1 MSCQVTDM
9 AHVGTDTGFAGLP
22 RGTQAFLRDLEARN
36 DRGWFEANR
45 ARYETDW
52 LAPARALIAA
62 LATPCAVLEPPLRAE
77 PKINGSIRRL
87 QRDVRF
93 SPDKRPFNARL
104 HLVLAAGASFSRGM
118 AVHLSIGPE
127 SFDYGAGVWELP
139 PDALEAFRRR
149 LAEPAG
155 RAAFEVTLAAAAEVG
170 CTLAPPKLKRVPKGF
185 AAAPEWDHLI
195 RRKGVVVRRAEPLPL
210 PDWLFEPAC
219 VAEMTHIVG
228 RLHPVLRFLAG

>member
-52 LAPARALIAA
+52 LAPARALTAA

-87 QRDVRF
+87 QRDAAVAGLAVR
-93 SPDKRPFNARL
+93 
-104 HLVLAAGASFSRGM
+104 AGLRCRNETGKA
-118 AVHLSIGPE
+118 IP
-127 SFDYGAGVWELP
+127 
-139 PDALEAFRRR
+139 
-149 LAEPAG
+149 
-155 RAAFEVTLAAAAEVG
+155 RATSQATWRSA
-170 CTLAPPKLKRVPKGF
+170 
-185 AAAPEWDHLI
+185 
-195 RRKGVVVRRAEPLPL
+195 
-210 PDWLFEPAC
+210 
-219 VAEMTHIVG
+219 
-228 RLHPVLRFLAG
+228 

>member
-77 PKINGSIRRL
+77 PKINGSI
-87 QRDVRF
+87 
-93 SPDKRPFNARL
+93 P
-104 HLVLAAGASFSRGM
+104 
-118 AVHLSIGPE
+118 
-127 SFDYGAGVWELP
+127 
-139 PDALEAFRRR
+139 
-149 LAEPAG
+149 
-155 RAAFEVTLAAAAEVG
+155 AAAARCPLFARQAAVQCAPAPG
-170 CTLAPPKLKRVPKGF
+170 AGGRRILLARHGGPSV
-185 AAAPEWDHLI
+185 D
-195 RRKGVVVRRAEPLPL
+195 RAREL
-210 PDWLFEPAC
+210 
-219 VAEMTHIVG
+219 
-228 RLHPVLRFLAG
+228 